1 MTTPNDDAEPSLAS
15 AGSHAAVAW
24 AVWYPEGTALGAYFT
39 DDERKADSWRDA
51 GATVVPLYRYP
62 ALTNEDREAILLAV
76 EHGEN
81 MASLGP
87 LRPIWTLTLRRLL
100 ERTK

>member
-1 MTTPNDDAEPSLAS
+1 MNTDNTQDANEPSPAS

-62 ALTNEDREAILLAV
+62 ALTNEEREAV
-76 EHGEN
+76 EWFAG
-81 MASLGP
+81 
-87 LRPIWTLTLRRLL
+87 LRPNRPQGARTRLKSLL
-100 ERTK
+100 ERLG